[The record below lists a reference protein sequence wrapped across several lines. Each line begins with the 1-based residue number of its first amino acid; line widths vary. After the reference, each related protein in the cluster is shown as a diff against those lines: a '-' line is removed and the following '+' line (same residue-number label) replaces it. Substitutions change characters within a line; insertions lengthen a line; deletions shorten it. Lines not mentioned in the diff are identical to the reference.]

1 MKYIKQL
8 QVPILILYMLLAFP
22 MFYFAY
28 KFGILLQGY
37 KDAESYL
44 KLYEN
49 LSSPEVESPFNMRL
63 ISASIIH
70 FMGKFG
76 WCYST
81 ECAIDA
87 FPQFNKVYY
96 FNNLFFNFFCISL
109 TSYSICISFIK
120 LGISKWLSFMS
131 GMLYLLGFGT
141 LFYLMMPGPDA
152 FSVLVFTWLLYFY
165 LQKHVAVVPFFL
177 ILILQREYYFLV
189 FMIVAIMD
197 FIKSKDRYY
206 LLVWL
211 LSILCFL
218 TYFILR
224 KTIFHTH
231 HWAHQTSPEF
241 LLHTLF
247 NSDLQPIQ
255 LIKQTAMTMNIF
267 FIYLGL
273 IVYKWQKGLSI
284 NKHYLVIL
292 LYVIFEITILSYA
305 ATFGTNNGRYFYLN
319 IPFILYLICLELK
332 PLESKLISSQS

>member
-8 QVPILILYMLLAFP
+8 QVPVLILYMLLAFP

-49 LSSPEVESPFNMRL
+49 LSSPDVESPFNMRL
-63 ISASIIH
+63 ISASIVH

-96 FNNLFFNFFCISL
+96 FNNLFFNFFCIAL

-197 FIKSKDRYY
+197 FI
-206 LLVWL
+206 
-211 LSILCFL
+211 
-218 TYFILR
+218 LR

-284 NKHYLVIL
+284 NKHYLV
-292 LYVIFEITILSYA
+292 V
-305 ATFGTNNGRYFYLN
+305 
-319 IPFILYLICLELK
+319 LI
-332 PLESKLISSQS
+332 